1 MFSALDSGS
10 SGPGSAPGQGRC
22 VIKFLGRTLNSGN
35 TLTISLSTQSGALV
49 SKFECRRVVTLQWT
63 SIQSSNGRG
72 EYKYC

>member
-22 VIKFLGRTLNSGN
+22 VIMFLGRTLNSGN

-49 SKFECRRVVTLQWT
+49 SKF
-63 SIQSSNGRG
+63 NAG
-72 EYKYC
+72 EW